1 MHWRVK
7 EKSYYCMEKL
17 PHKEANT
24 AGWGVIFN
32 KVFMMHKCRQA
43 NELIVLVIFRLEHW
57 LYEVLNIFLALVLF
71 LF

>member
-1 MHWRVK
+1 
-7 EKSYYCMEKL
+7 MEKL

-43 NELIVLVIFRLEHW
+43 NELIFLVIFTLEHW
-57 LYEVLNIFLALVLF
+57 LCGVFFKKKIQFLF
-71 LF
+71 LFCLFLS